1 MTPEATGASDPQ
13 AGKGEGGTWPE
24 SASQEAGRKNPA
36 RRVVRAKAG
45 TCWLQCV
52 SLLRE
57 LEVR

>member
-24 SASQEAGRKNPA
+24 WASQEAGRKNPA

-45 TCWLQCV
+45 TRWPRIHFQ
-52 SLLRE
+52 E
-57 LEVR
+57 EG